1 VRSPTS
7 PIGRLPDWTRSIR
20 VRYTLLYSAV
30 LFGLAALVVVML
42 YVILSMTL
50 SGEPVTSGG
59 RGLICNRFT
68 GNCFRMELITGQQF
82 EQVVNTETLDKLR
95 DFSLKA
101 LGLMFVASLAI
112 GWVIAGRVLAP
123 IERIT
128 AVARDIQA
136 TDLSRRIE
144 LGGPEDELRRL
155 ADTFDAMLARL
166 DAAFAT
172 QRQFLADASHELRNP
187 LAIIRTNLDVAMA
200 DPDAD
205 PDDLRQAL
213 VVIGRA
219 SDRMGHLVDDLL
231 ALARGQALSVR
242 SEPVDLGTAVADASD
257 DLVLTAQA
265 RGINLDR
272 TIVPGVVVNGDHDA
286 LKRAVANLLE
296 NAVRYSPPGSR
307 VRLAVGS
314 ERGRAWVAVSDEG
327 PGIAPEDQPR
337 VFDRFWRADKARSR
351 AEGGTGLGLAIVRQI
366 AHGHGGEVQLQSRV
380 GVGSTFTIWLPVAAV
395 DGASRPRVRPGRAAP
410 AELHAPP
417 QDGGPPAERDAPPAR
432 GSPAVDP
439 GAPSGELRPA
449 PEDGTAPDGGP
460 AVGPDTPQ
468 GAVGAAPKDGVAPDG
483 GAATAPNLPGPA
495 GGPATVVPP
504 PLGAAVELPRGG
516 PRATPPAG

>member
-1 VRSPTS
+1 VRSPDS
-7 PIGRLPDWTRSIR
+7 PIGRLPEWTRSIR

-30 LFGLAALVVVML
+30 LFGLAALVVVTL
-42 YVILSMTL
+42 YVILSLTL
-50 SGEPVTSGG
+50 SREPVTSGG
-59 RGLICNRFT
+59 RGVFCNPVSR
-68 GNCFRMELITGQQF
+68 NCFRFEVITGQQL
-82 EQVVNTETLDKLR
+82 ERAVNTETLDKLR

-101 LGLMFVASLAI
+101 LGVMFVASLGV

-128 AVARDIQA
+128 AVAREIQA

-166 DAAFAT
+166 DAAFAN

-187 LAIIRTNLDVAMA
+187 LAIIRTNLDVALA

-205 PDDLRQAL
+205 PEDLRQAL
-213 VVIGRA
+213 EVIRRA

-231 ALARGQALSVR
+231 ALARGQALSVT
-242 SEPVDLGTAVADASD
+242 SVPVDLGAVVADASD
-257 DLVLTAQA
+257 ELFIQA
-265 RGINLDR
+265 EAKGITLDR
-272 TIVPGVVVNGDHDA
+272 TIVPGIVVSGDPDA

-337 VFDRFWRADKARSR
+337 VFDRFWRSDKARSR

-366 AHGHGGEVQLQSRV
+366 ANGHGGEVQLQSRV
-380 GVGSTFTIWLPVAAV
+380 GVGSTFTIWLPVAPV
-395 DGASRPRVRPGRAAP
+395 EGASRPRGRPGRAAP
-410 AELHAPP
+410 AGL
-417 QDGGPPAERDAPPAR
+417 PAAPPAGGQPRKLDANAPADGR
-432 GSPAVDP
+432 GSDRGPQAGAGPAARE
-439 GAPSGELRPA
+439 GRPL
-449 PEDGTAPDGGP
+449 PEDGRAEGADRP
-460 AVGPDTPQ
+460 ARQEQPARD
-468 GAVGAAPKDGVAPDG
+468 D
-483 GAATAPNLPGPA
+483 ATAPEEDPA
-495 GGPATVVPP
+495 G
-504 PLGAAVELPRGG
+504 PL
-516 PRATPPAG
+516 

>member
-1 VRSPTS
+1 VRSPAS
-7 PIGRLPDWTRSIR
+7 PIGRLPEWTRSIR

-30 LFGLAALVVVML
+30 LFGLAALVVVTL

-50 SGEPVTSGG
+50 AGEPVTSAG
-59 RGLICNRFT
+59 RGLFCNRFT
-68 GNCFRMELITGQQF
+68 NACIRVAVVNAQQI
-82 EQVVNTETLDKLR
+82 EQLVNTETLDKLR

-101 LGLMFVASLAI
+101 LGMMFVASLAI

-128 AVARDIQA
+128 SVARDIQA

-205 PDDLRQAL
+205 PEDLRQAL
-213 VVIGRA
+213 VVVRRA

-231 ALARGQALSVR
+231 ALARGQAPTVQF
-242 SEPVDLGTAVADASD
+242 EPVDLGAVVADASD
-257 DLVLTAQA
+257 DLVLQA
-265 RGINLDR
+265 EGREIVLDR
-272 TIVPGVVVNGDHDA
+272 TIVPGVVVSGEPDA

-327 PGIAPEDQPR
+327 PGIPPEDQPR

-366 AHGHGGEVQLQSRV
+366 ANAHGGEVQLQSRV
-380 GVGSTFTIWLPVAAV
+380 GVGSTFTMWLPVAAV
-395 DGASRPRVRPGRAAP
+395 EGSSRSRVRSGRSAS
-410 AELHAPP
+410 AELHAPA
-417 QDGGPPAERDAPPAR
+417 DG
-432 GSPAVDP
+432 
-439 GAPSGELRPA
+439 GAPSAEGSASEESPTVELGPATEPERGPA
-449 PEDGTAPDGGP
+449 PAN
-460 AVGPDTPQ
+460 
-468 GAVGAAPKDGVAPDG
+468 GAAPEEAP
-483 GAATAPNLPGPA
+483 AA
-495 GGPATVVPP
+495 
-504 PLGAAVELPRGG
+504 ED
-516 PRATPPAG
+516 PRAAPPGDR